1 MTICFVGRIWKKLE
15 KKAKETLRRCKYILM
30 SKSGRTSE
38 DPNADMNADSKNY
51 LYEVWMEMRTALGI
65 KLEAIPIL
73 F

>member
-1 MTICFVGRIWKKLE
+1 
-15 KKAKETLRRCKYILM
+15 
-30 SKSGRTSE
+30 
-38 DPNADMNADSKNY
+38 MNADSKNY